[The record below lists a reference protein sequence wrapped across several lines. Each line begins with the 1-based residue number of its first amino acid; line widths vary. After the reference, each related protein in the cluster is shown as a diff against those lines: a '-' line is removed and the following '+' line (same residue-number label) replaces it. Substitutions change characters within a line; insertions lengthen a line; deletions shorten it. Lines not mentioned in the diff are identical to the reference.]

1 MKNSKNKS
9 KISDACNTMN
19 EAEAAYGTRV
29 WFGAIF
35 IYLIKFGKVPFSV
48 IYSKK
53 NQRRNVIIGYLLVI
67 ILIPLGILLLSICS
81 NKINNSW

>member
-1 MKNSKNKS
+1 MKNSKKNS
-9 KISDACNTMN
+9 KISDAFDTMN

-48 IYSKK
+48 VYS
-53 NQRRNVIIGYLLVI
+53 LS
-67 ILIPLGILLLSICS
+67 LIHI
-81 NKINNSW
+81 

>member
-9 KISDACNTMN
+9 KISYAFNTMN

-48 IYSKK
+48 VYSKK

-67 ILIPLGILLLSICS
+67 ILIPLGILLFSYIF
-81 NKINNSW
+81 K

>member
-9 KISDACNTMN
+9 NISDACNTMN

-67 ILIPLGILLLSICS
+67 ILIPLGILLLSYIF
-81 NKINNSW
+81 K

>member
-9 KISDACNTMN
+9 KIYDAFNTMN
-19 EAEAAYGTRV
+19 GAEAAYGTRV

-48 IYSKK
+48 VYSKK

-67 ILIPLGILLLSICS
+67 ILIPLGILLLSYIF
-81 NKINNSW
+81 K

>member
-9 KISDACNTMN
+9 KISDAFNTMN

-35 IYLIKFGKVPFSV
+35 IYLIKFGKVTFSV
-48 IYSKK
+48 VYSKK

-67 ILIPLGILLLSICS
+67 ILIPLGILLLSYIF
-81 NKINNSW
+81 K

>member
-9 KISDACNTMN
+9 NISDACNTMN

-53 NQRRNVIIGYLLVI
+53 NQRRNIIIGYLLVI

>member
-9 KISDACNTMN
+9 KISDAFNTMN

-48 IYSKK
+48 VYSKK
-53 NQRRNVIIGYLLVI
+53 IRGVM
-67 ILIPLGILLLSICS
+67 
-81 NKINNSW
+81 

>member
-9 KISDACNTMN
+9 KISDAFNTMN
-19 EAEAAYGTRV
+19 EAEAASYGTRV

-48 IYSKK
+48 VYSKK

-67 ILIPLGILLLSICS
+67 ILIPLGILLLSYIF
-81 NKINNSW
+81 K

>member
-1 MKNSKNKS
+1 MKNSKRNS
-9 KISDACNTMN
+9 KISDALNTMN
-19 EAEAAYGTRV
+19 EAEAAYVTRV

-48 IYSKK
+48 VYSKK

-67 ILIPLGILLLSICS
+67 ILIPLGILLLSYIF
-81 NKINNSW
+81 K

>member
-1 MKNSKNKS
+1 MKNSKKNS
-9 KISDACNTMN
+9 KISDAFDTMN
-19 EAEAAYGTRV
+19 EAEAAYGSRV

-48 IYSKK
+48 VYSQK

-67 ILIPLGILLLSICS
+67 ILIILGILLLSYI
-81 NKINNSW
+81 KIK